1 MQPRPQRVGRAERVL
16 GRLEDATARG
26 FMLDPESVQDI
37 GRAEARRSRWGTA
50 ALWILA
56 ACAAIVTLR
65 GIW

>member
-1 MQPRPQRVGRAERVL
+1 
-16 GRLEDATARG
+16 
-26 FMLDPESVQDI
+26 VQDI
-37 GRAEARRSRWGTA
+37 GRAEARRSRWGTV